1 MSPACSV
8 TVVPLAEAEMAPVAS
23 LRHTAVVDQPEV
35 DVDLVRAGPPSTENA
50 FSHHLCIWEITG
62 FHVRREALTFNVLNR
77 KLSNFL
83 N

>member
-8 TVVPLAEAEMAPVAS
+8 TVVPLTEAEMAPVAS

-50 FSHHLCIWEITG
+50 FSPLYLGNNRLSC
-62 FHVRREALTFNVLNR
+62 EALTFNVLNR